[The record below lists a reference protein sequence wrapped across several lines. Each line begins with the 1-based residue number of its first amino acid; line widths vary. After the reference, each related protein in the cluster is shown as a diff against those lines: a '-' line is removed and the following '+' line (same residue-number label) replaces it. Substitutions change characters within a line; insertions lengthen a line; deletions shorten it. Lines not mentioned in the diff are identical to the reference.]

1 MAQSVF
7 WLGLVNGSDGSV
19 KYCQVAMAALLPA
32 VETGLFMWISFEI
45 MESVV
50 ENIRK
55 TSFLPQKMV
64 DTSGG
69 VYYTKSVRLSM

>member
-7 WLGLVNGSDGSV
+7 WPGLVKGSDGTV

-50 ENIRK
+50 ETIRK

-69 VYYTKSVRLSM
+69 GYYTKSVRLSI

>member
-7 WLGLVNGSDGSV
+7 WLGLVKGSDGSV

-32 VETGLFMWISFEI
+32 EETGLFMWISFEI

>member
-7 WLGLVNGSDGSV
+7 WLGLVKGSDGSV

-55 TSFLPQKMV
+55 ISFLPQKMV

>member
-7 WLGLVNGSDGSV
+7 WLGLVKGSDGSV

-69 VYYTKSVRLSM
+69 VYYTKSVRLRM

>member
-7 WLGLVNGSDGSV
+7 WLGLVKGSDGSV

-55 TSFLPQKMV
+55 PAFCRKKWLTRPEVCIILNQC
-64 DTSGG
+64 D
-69 VYYTKSVRLSM
+69 

>member
-1 MAQSVF
+1 MTQSVF
-7 WLGLVNGSDGSV
+7 WLGLFKGSDGSV
-19 KYCQVAMAALLPA
+19 NHCWVAMAALLPA
-32 VETGLFMWISFEI
+32 VETDPFMWISFEI

-50 ENIRK
+50 ENIGK

-64 DTSGG
+64 DTSGA

>member
-7 WLGLVNGSDGSV
+7 WLGLVKGSDGSV

-55 TSFLPQKMV
+55 TSFLTQKMV

>member
-7 WLGLVNGSDGSV
+7 WLGLVKGSDGSV

-64 DTSGG
+64 DMSGG

>member
-7 WLGLVNGSDGSV
+7 WLGLVKGSDGSV

-55 TSFLPQKMV
+55 TGFLPQKMV

>member
-7 WLGLVNGSDGSV
+7 WLGLVKGSDGSV

-45 MESVV
+45 MESIV

>member
-7 WLGLVNGSDGSV
+7 WLELVKGSDGSV

>member
-7 WLGLVNGSDGSV
+7 WLGLVKGSDGSV

-55 TSFLPQKMV
+55 TSFLPPKMV

-69 VYYTKSVRLSM
+69 VS

>member
-7 WLGLVNGSDGSV
+7 WLGLDKGSDGSV
-19 KYCQVAMAALLPA
+19 KHCWVAMAALLPA
-32 VETGLFMWISFEI
+32 VETGSFMWISFEI

>member
-7 WLGLVNGSDGSV
+7 WLGLVKGSDGSV

-55 TSFLPQKMV
+55 TSFSPQKMV

>member
-7 WLGLVNGSDGSV
+7 WLGLVKGSDGSV

-55 TSFLPQKMV
+55 TSFLP
-64 DTSGG
+64 
-69 VYYTKSVRLSM
+69 LSCKIKCDKG

>member
-7 WLGLVNGSDGSV
+7 WLGLVKGSDGSV
-19 KYCQVAMAALLPA
+19 NHCCVAMAALLPA
-32 VETGLFMWISFEI
+32 VETDPFMWISFEI

-50 ENIRK
+50 ENIGK

>member
-1 MAQSVF
+1 MTQSVF
-7 WLGLVNGSDGSV
+7 WLGLVKGSDGSV

>member
-7 WLGLVNGSDGSV
+7 WLGLVKGSDGSV

-55 TSFLPQKMV
+55 TSYLPQKMV